1 MMTPATAAWLLKGGM
16 LLYSE
21 FQGSAMSNTALL
33 LPNNNPSLSHHQFA
47 STVCCCCLIVAT
59 RIFFYMCAKGKG
71 WIMCTQLS
79 LMLTFETPNGKIDIA
94 AAPTP

>member
-33 LPNNNPSLSHHQFA
+33 LPKNNPSLSHHLLLY
-47 STVCCCCLIVAT
+47 VC
-59 RIFFYMCAKGKG
+59 KGQG
-71 WIMCTQLS
+71 LDHVHSAQS
-79 LMLTFETPNGKIDIA
+79 HADIRN
-94 AAPTP
+94 P